1 MILVGAN
8 APVGVREPPAGPPK
22 LDLDFE
28 IDHFFENSPIS
39 VIFGVMEKSLL
50 HKKIAPGNRIGLTNA
65 VLDMS

>member
-8 APVGVREPPAGPPK
+8 APVRVREPPAGPPK

-39 VIFGVMEKSLL
+39 VIFGVMEKSVGMIKLPL
-50 HKKIAPGNRIGLTNA
+50 KRITRHQT
-65 VLDMS
+65 